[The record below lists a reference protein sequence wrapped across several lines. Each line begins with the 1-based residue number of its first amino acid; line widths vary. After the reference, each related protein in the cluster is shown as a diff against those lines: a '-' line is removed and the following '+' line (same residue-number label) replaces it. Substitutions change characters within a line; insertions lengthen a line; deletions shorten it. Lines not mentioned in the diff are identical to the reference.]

1 MYKAI
6 VFDLDGTLI
15 DTDVVIIDS
24 WRELINTY
32 KDKDFY
38 ISDDVLRTFSGPP
51 IQQSIAKVFPE
62 YDGDFILK
70 EYRQRS
76 IKHYNQ
82 KLHSFKHTR
91 KTIQKLKKDGY
102 LILILTQKNK
112 DRAIFSLKKCKIY
125 NLFDCML
132 TCDDLSKPKPDSQ
145 GIEILQEK
153 YNLKNE
159 DILYVGD
166 NYIDY
171 QLSLNAN
178 VDCVLMTM
186 AKRDFKDKMP
196 HPKKFLSSMDELYL
210 EVKANENN

>member
-91 KTIQKLKKDGY
+91 KTIQKLKKHSAQMRFWHGQSATAAEY
-102 LILILTQKNK
+102 AFCA
-112 DRAIFSLKKCKIY
+112 RSLRR
-125 NLFDCML
+125 LFFHL
-132 TCDDLSKPKPDSQ
+132 
-145 GIEILQEK
+145 
-153 YNLKNE
+153 
-159 DILYVGD
+159 
-166 NYIDY
+166 
-171 QLSLNAN
+171 
-178 VDCVLMTM
+178 
-186 AKRDFKDKMP
+186 
-196 HPKKFLSSMDELYL
+196 LYL
-210 EVKANENN
+210 SEALFRE